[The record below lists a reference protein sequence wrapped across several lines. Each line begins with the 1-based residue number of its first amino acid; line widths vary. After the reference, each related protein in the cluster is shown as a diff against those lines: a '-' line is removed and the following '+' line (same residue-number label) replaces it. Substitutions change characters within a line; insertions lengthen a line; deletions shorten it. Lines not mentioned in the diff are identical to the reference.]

1 MYTYNKSSTYSLR
14 CGPQLHSHSLCLHLQ
29 PDTSESR
36 WPLPSCPQQ
45 QNHRRGACEPAV
57 VSSCLTRC
65 QSPLSLNYTSN
76 PVTYWESLL
85 LLPRCFAVCMHNT
98 RVVGGT
104 SCQRGPWNP
113 NSAAGK
119 NGTPWGIYSCLWM
132 LRRSTVT
139 GTGGLYMSR
148 LRFLAAAH
156 SLFLTAS
163 LTVNTLCR

>member
-1 MYTYNKSSTYSLR
+1 MGETLLYTYNKSSTYSLR

-119 NGTPWGIYSCLWM
+119 TAHRGAFIRASGCCAGPLSPAPAD
-132 LRRSTVT
+132 STCRAS
-139 GTGGLYMSR
+139 GS
-148 LRFLAAAH
+148 
-156 SLFLTAS
+156 SLLHIPCS
-163 LTVNTLCR
+163 